1 MTLMSMGIKP
11 RIHPTIA
18 ASFRD
23 YDPPFDAMPIVR
35 RMLDSVPEKYL
46 LSINEVVLTNANG
59 LSRSRRRSITKSRKR
74 KVKIAEAMGLYHPG
88 WQGKPAWIEIFIDN
102 TLKGWER
109 GFWFK
114 VPLVR
119 EFVIGDVLFHEIGHH
134 IHFSIRPEFRET
146 EDVADVW
153 KVKLQ
158 RNYNRQRSHWL
169 WRLFRFVRPFIVPLE
184 RRLTLKMLKKGRI
197 SRAEYEESMA
207 GSKPSRSR

>member
-1 MTLMSMGIKP
+1 M
-11 RIHPTIA
+11 RPTIA
-18 ASFRD
+18 ASFSD
-23 YDPPFDAMPIVR
+23 YEPPFDARPIVR

-46 LSINEVVLTNANG
+46 LGLNEVVLTNTKS
-59 LSRSRRRSITKSRKR
+59 LSRTRRRSVTKSRKR
-74 KVKIAEAMGLYHPG
+74 KAKIAEAMGLYHPE

-109 GFWFK
+109 GLWLK
-114 VPLVR
+114 MPLIR

-134 IHFSIRPEFRET
+134 IHFVIRPEFREK

-169 WRLFRFVRPFIVPLE
+169 WRLFKFVHPLIAPLQ
-184 RRLTLKMLKKGRI
+184 RRLTMKMLKNGRI
-197 SRAEYEESMA
+197 SRAEYEESMT
-207 GSKPSRSR
+207 KLEPSRPR

>member
-1 MTLMSMGIKP
+1 M
-11 RIHPTIA
+11 
-18 ASFRD
+18 
-23 YDPPFDAMPIVR
+23 
-35 RMLDSVPEKYL
+35 
-46 LSINEVVLTNANG
+46 
-59 LSRSRRRSITKSRKR
+59 
-74 KVKIAEAMGLYHPG
+74 KIAEVMGLYHPE

-109 GFWFK
+109 GFWLK
-114 VPLVR
+114 MPLVR

-169 WRLFRFVRPFIVPLE
+169 
-184 RRLTLKMLKKGRI
+184 
-197 SRAEYEESMA
+197 
-207 GSKPSRSR
+207 